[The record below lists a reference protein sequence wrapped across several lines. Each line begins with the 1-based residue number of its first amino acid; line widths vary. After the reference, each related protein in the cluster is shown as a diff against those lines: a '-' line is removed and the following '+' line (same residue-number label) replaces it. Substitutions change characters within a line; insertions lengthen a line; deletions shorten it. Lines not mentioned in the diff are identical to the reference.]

1 MHVQIHSSWEKQLKN
16 VFEDLKFLKL
26 TEFVRREYRTH
37 KCYPPGKLIFEAF
50 NRCPFDK
57 VKVVILGQDPYHG
70 ENQAHGLA
78 FSVEEGVKHPPSLIN
93 IFKEIEDDI
102 SISYPNS
109 GNLNRWADQ
118 GVFLLNSTLSVR
130 SNKAGSHQ
138 KKGWEEFTDSIIK
151 IISSRKN
158 EIVFMLWGGY
168 AKKKIILIDS
178 SKHLIL
184 TSGHPSPLSANK
196 GNWFGNK
203 HFSQCNNYLIS
214 IGKTPI
220 IW

>member
-16 VFEDLKFLKL
+16 VFENLKFIKL
-26 TEFVRREYRTH
+26 TEFVRKEYRTQ

-50 NRCPFDK
+50 NRCPLDNL
-57 VKVVILGQDPYHG
+57 KVVILGQDPYHG

-93 IFKEIEDDI
+93 IFREIEDDI
-102 SISYPNS
+102 SVPYPND

-118 GVFLLNSTLSVR
+118 GIFLLNSTLSVR
-130 SNKAGSHQ
+130 ANQAGSHQ
-138 KKGWEEFTDSIIK
+138 NKGWEEFTDSIIK
-151 IISSRKN
+151 IISYQKN

-184 TSGHPSPLSANK
+184 RSGHPSPLSANK
-196 GNWFGNK
+196 GHWFGNK
-203 HFSQCNNYLIS
+203 HFSQCNNYLTS
-214 IGKTPI
+214 KGKTPI

>member
-1 MHVQIHSSWEKQLKN
+1 MDVQIHSSWEKQLKN
-16 VFEDLKFLKL
+16 VFEDLKFIKL
-26 TEFVRREYRTH
+26 TEFVRKEYRTQ
-37 KCYPPGKLIFEAF
+37 KCYPAGKLIFEAF
-50 NRCPFDK
+50 NRCPLDN

-93 IFKEIEDDI
+93 IFREIDDDI
-102 SISYPNS
+102 SVPYPNN

-130 SNKAGSHQ
+130 ANQAGSHQ
-138 KKGWEEFTDSIIK
+138 NKGWEEFTDSIIK
-151 IISSRKN
+151 IISYQKN

-168 AKKKIILIDS
+168 AKKKTILIDS

-184 TSGHPSPLSANK
+184 RSGHPSPLSANK
-196 GNWFGNK
+196 GHWFGNK
-203 HFSQCNNYLIS
+203 HFSQCNNYLTS
-214 IGKTPI
+214 KGKTPI

>member
-16 VFEDLKFLKL
+16 VFEDLKFIKL
-26 TEFVRREYRTH
+26 TEFVRKEYRTH
-37 KCYPPGKLIFEAF
+37 KCYPPGNLIFEAF

-93 IFKEIEDDI
+93 IFREIEDDI
-102 SISYPNS
+102 SISYPNN

-151 IISSRKN
+151 IISYRKN

-168 AKKKIILIDS
+168 AKKE
-178 SKHLIL
+178 
-184 TSGHPSPLSANK
+184 
-196 GNWFGNK
+196 
-203 HFSQCNNYLIS
+203 NYIN
-214 IGKTPI
+214 
-220 IW
+220 

>member
-1 MHVQIHSSWEKQLKN
+1 MDVQIHSSWEKQLKN
-16 VFEDLKFLKL
+16 VFEDLKFIKL
-26 TEFVRREYRTH
+26 TEFVRKEYRTQ
-37 KCYPPGKLIFEAF
+37 KCYPAGKLIFEAF
-50 NRCPFDK
+50 NRCPLDK

-93 IFKEIEDDI
+93 IFREIEDDI
-102 SISYPNS
+102 SVPYPNN

-130 SNKAGSHQ
+130 ANQAGSHQ
-138 KKGWEEFTDSIIK
+138 NKGWEEFTDSIIK
-151 IISSRKN
+151 IISYQKN

-168 AKKKIILIDS
+168 AKKKTILIDS

-184 TSGHPSPLSANK
+184 RSGHPSPLSANK
-196 GNWFGNK
+196 GHWFGNK
-203 HFSQCNNYLIS
+203 HFSQCNNYLTS
-214 IGKTPI
+214 KGKTPI

>member
-1 MHVQIHSSWEKQLKN
+1 MYVQIHSSWEKQLKN
-16 VFEDLKFLKL
+16 VFEDLKFIKL
-26 TEFVRREYRTH
+26 TEFVRKEYRTQ

-50 NRCPFDK
+50 NRCPLDK

-93 IFKEIEDDI
+93 IFREIEDDI
-102 SISYPNS
+102 SVPYPNN

-118 GVFLLNSTLSVR
+118 GIFLLNSTLSVR
-130 SNKAGSHQ
+130 ANQAGSHQ
-138 KKGWEEFTDSIIK
+138 NKGWEEFTDFIIK
-151 IISSRKN
+151 MLSSKKN

-184 TSGHPSPLSANK
+184 KSGHPSPLSANK
-196 GNWFGNK
+196 GYWFGNK

-214 IGKTPI
+214 KGKTPI

>member
-1 MHVQIHSSWEKQLKN
+1 MDVQIHSSWEKQLKN
-16 VFEDLKFLKL
+16 VFEDLKFIKL
-26 TEFVRREYRTH
+26 TEFVRKEYRTQ
-37 KCYPPGKLIFEAF
+37 KCYPAGKLIFEAF
-50 NRCPFDK
+50 NRCPLDK

-93 IFKEIEDDI
+93 IFREIDDDI
-102 SISYPNS
+102 SVPYPNN

-130 SNKAGSHQ
+130 ANQAGSHQ
-138 KKGWEEFTDSIIK
+138 NKGWEEFTDSIIK
-151 IISSRKN
+151 IISYQKN

-168 AKKKIILIDS
+168 AKKKTILIDS

-184 TSGHPSPLSANK
+184 RSGHPSPLSANK
-196 GNWFGNK
+196 GHWFGNK
-203 HFSQCNNYLIS
+203 HFSQCNNYLTS
-214 IGKTPI
+214 KGKTPI

>member
-16 VFEDLKFLKL
+16 VFEDLKFIKL
-26 TEFVRREYRTH
+26 TEFVRKEYRTQ

-50 NRCPFDK
+50 NRCPLDK

-93 IFKEIEDDI
+93 IFREIEDDI
-102 SISYPNS
+102 SISYPNN

-184 TSGHPSPLSANK
+184 SSGHPSPLSANK
-196 GNWFGNK
+196 GHWFGNK
-203 HFSQCNNYLIS
+203 HFSQCNKYLIS
-214 IGKTPI
+214 KGKTPI

>member
-16 VFEDLKFLKL
+16 VFEDLKFIKL
-26 TEFVRREYRTH
+26 TEFVRKEYRTQ

-50 NRCPFDK
+50 NRCPLDK
-57 VKVVILGQDPYHG
+57 LKVVILGQDPYHG

-93 IFKEIEDDI
+93 IFREIEDDI
-102 SISYPNS
+102 SVPYPNN

-118 GVFLLNSTLSVR
+118 GIFLLNSTLSVR
-130 SNKAGSHQ
+130 ANQAGSHQ
-138 KKGWEEFTDSIIK
+138 NKGWEEFTDSIIK
-151 IISSRKN
+151 IISYQKN

-184 TSGHPSPLSANK
+184 RSGHPSPLSANK
-196 GNWFGNK
+196 GHWFGNK

-214 IGKTPI
+214 KGKTPI

>member
-16 VFEDLKFLKL
+16 VFEDLKFIKL
-26 TEFVRREYRTH
+26 TEFVRKEYRTQ

-50 NRCPFDK
+50 NRCPLDK

-93 IFKEIEDDI
+93 IFREIEDDI
-102 SISYPNS
+102 SVPYPND

-118 GVFLLNSTLSVR
+118 GIFLLNSTLSVR
-130 SNKAGSHQ
+130 ANQAGSHQ
-138 KKGWEEFTDSIIK
+138 NKGWEEFTDSIIK
-151 IISSRKN
+151 IISYQKN

-168 AKKKIILIDS
+168 AKKKTILIDS

-184 TSGHPSPLSANK
+184 RSGHPSPLSANK
-196 GNWFGNK
+196 GHWFGNK
-203 HFSQCNNYLIS
+203 HFSQCNNYLTS
-214 IGKTPI
+214 KGKTPI

>member
-16 VFEDLKFLKL
+16 VFEDLKFIKL
-26 TEFVRREYRTH
+26 TEFVRKEYRTQ

-50 NRCPFDK
+50 NRCPLDK

-93 IFKEIEDDI
+93 IFREIEDDI
-102 SISYPNS
+102 SVPYPNN

-118 GVFLLNSTLSVR
+118 GIFLLNSTLSVR
-130 SNKAGSHQ
+130 ANQAGSHQ
-138 KKGWEEFTDSIIK
+138 NKGWEEFTDSIIK
-151 IISSRKN
+151 IISYQKN

-184 TSGHPSPLSANK
+184 RSGHPSPLSANK

-214 IGKTPI
+214 KGKTPI

>member
-16 VFEDLKFLKL
+16 VFEDLKFIKL
-26 TEFVRREYRTH
+26 TEFVRKEYRTH
-37 KCYPPGKLIFEAF
+37 KCYPPGNLIFEAF

-70 ENQAHGLA
+70 KNQAHGLA

-93 IFKEIEDDI
+93 IFREIEDDI
-102 SISYPNS
+102 SISYPNN

-138 KKGWEEFTDSIIK
+138 KRVGKS
-151 IISSRKN
+151 
-158 EIVFMLWGGY
+158 L
-168 AKKKIILIDS
+168 
-178 SKHLIL
+178 LIL
-184 TSGHPSPLSANK
+184 LLRLFHL
-196 GNWFGNK
+196 
-203 HFSQCNNYLIS
+203 
-214 IGKTPI
+214 GKMKLFLCCGEVMQKRKLY
-220 IW
+220 

>member
-16 VFEDLKFLKL
+16 VFENLKFIKL
-26 TEFVRREYRTH
+26 TEFVRKEYRTQ

-50 NRCPFDK
+50 NRCPLDNL
-57 VKVVILGQDPYHG
+57 KVVILGQDPYHG

-93 IFKEIEDDI
+93 IFREIEDDI
-102 SISYPNS
+102 SVPYPNN

-118 GVFLLNSTLSVR
+118 GIFLLNSTLSVR
-130 SNKAGSHQ
+130 ANQAGSHQ
-138 KKGWEEFTDSIIK
+138 NKGWEEFTDSIIK
-151 IISSRKN
+151 IISYKKN

-168 AKKKIILIDS
+168 AKKKNILIDS

-184 TSGHPSPLSANK
+184 SSGHPSPLSANK
-196 GNWFGNK
+196 GHWFGNK

-214 IGKTPI
+214 KGKTPI